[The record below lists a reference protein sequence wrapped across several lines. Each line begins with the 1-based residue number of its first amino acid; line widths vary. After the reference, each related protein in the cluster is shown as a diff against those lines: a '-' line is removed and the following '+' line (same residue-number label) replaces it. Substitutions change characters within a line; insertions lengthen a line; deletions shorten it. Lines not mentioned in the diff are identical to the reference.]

1 MLAGIPANLWNFLTI
16 KKNVMNTYIR
26 VNGKVRYFKNEKEA
40 SAFLKKNAE
49 NAGKKAPESGG
60 KKKQE
65 DK

>member
-1 MLAGIPANLWNFLTI
+1 
-16 KKNVMNTYIR
+16 MNTYIR

-49 NAGKKAPESGG
+49 NAGKKTPESGG